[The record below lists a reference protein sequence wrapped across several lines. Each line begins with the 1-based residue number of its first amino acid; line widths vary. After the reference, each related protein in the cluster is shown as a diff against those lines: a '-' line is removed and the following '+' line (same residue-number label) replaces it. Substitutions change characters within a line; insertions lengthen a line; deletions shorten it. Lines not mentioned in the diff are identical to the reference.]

1 MPNAG
6 DPFLAPKPKLGNT
19 KWFTFFH
26 ILQTGMVFEIVNP
39 FSWTFNAISSKK
51 SCLISKAFL
60 TCLLDVRTLDF
71 FPPAES

>member
-1 MPNAG
+1 MSNAG
-6 DPFLAPKPKLGNT
+6 DPFLAPKRKLGNT

-26 ILQTGMVFEIVNP
+26 FLQIGMVFEIVNP
-39 FSWTFNAISSKK
+39 FSRIFNAISSEK
-51 SCLISKAFL
+51 SSLISKPFL